1 MQFRRASVQPQESQV
16 TTEAIRLLR
25 WWRGY
30 QKGQVARFPTEI
42 TAQLKA
48 KGWAAPYKP
57 TKEEAQDDA
66 LRVRIQEEGLELDRQ
81 MRNGAM
87 ANQAEAL
94 SRRTV
99 AR

>member
-1 MQFRRASVQPQESQV
+1 MQFRRASSQPQETQIP
-16 TTEAIRLLR
+16 TEAIRLLR

-30 QKGQVARFPTEI
+30 QKGQVARFPTGI
-42 TAQLKA
+42 AAQLKT

-66 LRVRIQEEGLELDRQ
+66 LRVRIQEEGLALDRQ

-94 SRRTV
+94 SRQTV
-99 AR
+99 TR